1 VEHTCIREE
10 LRIMEQSS
18 TVHESE
24 VYLVQQAI
32 KRDRAAFTALYERC
46 INQVYRHVYYRVSN
60 HDYAEDITQETFVK
74 AWKAIDKYKR
84 TGAPFVTWLITIAGH
99 LVIDHYRSLRNTIN
113 IDDVVEEVP
122 GDHVSEPEALAEASF
137 DNAIIKEAV
146 LKLKGD
152 KQKVILMHFID
163 GLTYEE
169 IARALNKS
177 EGSIRVIQ
185 YRALGELRS
194 FLKRD

>member
-1 VEHTCIREE
+1 
-10 LRIMEQSS
+10 MESS
-18 TVHESE
+18 TPAHESE
-24 VYLVQQAI
+24 DYLVQQAI

-46 INQVYRHVYYRVSN
+46 VDRVYRHVYYKVSS
-60 HDYAEDITQETFVK
+60 HVDAEDITQEAFVK
-74 AWKAIDKYKR
+74 AWQSIDRYKR
-84 TGAPFVTWLITIAGH
+84 TGAPFVSWIITIAGN
-99 LVIDHYRSLRNTIN
+99 LVIDHYRRQAKVIVTDEIY
-113 IDDVVEEVP
+113 EVKP
-122 GDHVSEPEALAEASF
+122 AEQVQNPAREAEVNF

-152 KQKVILMHFID
+152 KQRVILMHFID

-177 EGSIRVIQ
+177 EGAIRVIQ

-194 FLKRD
+194 FLKHD

>member
-1 VEHTCIREE
+1 
-10 LRIMEQSS
+10 MEFSIPA
-18 TVHESE
+18 HESE
-24 VYLVQQAI
+24 DYLVQQAI

-46 INQVYRHVYYRVSN
+46 VDRVYRHVYYRVSS
-60 HDYAEDITQETFVK
+60 HADAEDITQEAFVR
-74 AWKAIDKYKR
+74 AWKSIDKYKR
-84 TGAPFVTWLITIAGH
+84 TGAPFVTWIITIAGN
-99 LVIDHYRSLRNTIN
+99 LVIDHYRRQQR
-113 IDDVVEEVP
+113 VVVTDEIYEVKP
-122 GDHVSEPEALAEASF
+122 AEQIEDPAREAEVNF
-137 DNAIIKEAV
+137 NNAIIKEAI

-177 EGSIRVIQ
+177 EGAVRIIQ

>member
-1 VEHTCIREE
+1 
-10 LRIMEQSS
+10 MDFS
-18 TVHESE
+18 TPVHESE
-24 VYLVQQAI
+24 DYLVQQAI

-46 INQVYRHVYYRVSN
+46 IDRVYRHVYYKVSS
-60 HDYAEDITQETFVK
+60 HADAEDITQEAFVK
-74 AWKAIDKYKR
+74 AWKSIHKYKR
-84 TGAPFVTWLITIAGH
+84 TGAPFVTWIIAIAGH
-99 LVIDHYRSLRNTIN
+99 LVIDHYRRQQKVVVTDEIYEVKPNTQIS
-113 IDDVVEEVP
+113 DPAREAEVN
-122 GDHVSEPEALAEASF
+122 F
-137 DNAIIKEAV
+137 NNAVIREAV

-169 IARALNKS
+169 IARALNKK
-177 EGSIRVIQ
+177 EGAIRVIQ